1 MSGRFEIRETTSYT
15 DSLNGW
21 HEVTITDLG
30 TGQIAKAL
38 GKSYQ
43 EAEREAW
50 HKLKQVQVTSN
61 AIVT

>member
-30 TGQIAKAL
+30 TGQIA
-38 GKSYQ
+38 
-43 EAEREAW
+43 
-50 HKLKQVQVTSN
+50 
-61 AIVT
+61 